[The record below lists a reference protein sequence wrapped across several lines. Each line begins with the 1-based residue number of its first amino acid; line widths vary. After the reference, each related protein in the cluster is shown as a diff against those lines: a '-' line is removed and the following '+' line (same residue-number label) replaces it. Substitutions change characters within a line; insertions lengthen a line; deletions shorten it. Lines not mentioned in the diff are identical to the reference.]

1 MSEVP
6 SPTDPRPAWTRRAM
20 LAGGAVA
27 ALGAGAWL
35 ASRMHGAESESTSTS
50 APSTNT
56 IWDWVLKTPDGLDL
70 PLAAHRTSGLVL
82 NFWATWCPPCLRE
95 FPELDRLEREIKP
108 SGWRVVAA
116 AAEEPA
122 AVKVFLA
129 KTPVS
134 FAIGIGGFEAINR
147 SKALGNAQGGLPFTA
162 VFAPGGALL
171 KTILGETTREALL
184 SIVNRR

>member
-1 MSEVP
+1 MSDTP
-6 SPTDPRPAWTRRAM
+6 SPADQPPTWTRRAL
-20 LAGGAVA
+20 LAGGAVT

-35 ASRMHGAESESTSTS
+35 ASRMHGAESVAPSTS
-50 APSTNT
+50 ALSTNT
-56 IWDWVLKTPDGLDL
+56 IWDWVLKTPDGGDL
-70 PLAAHRTSGLVL
+70 PLAAHRASGLIL

-95 FPELDRLEREIKP
+95 FPELDRLERELKP

-116 AAEEPA
+116 AAEELA

-147 SKALGNAQGGLPFTA
+147 SKELGNAQGGLPFTA

-171 KTILGETTREALL
+171 KTILGETTGETLL